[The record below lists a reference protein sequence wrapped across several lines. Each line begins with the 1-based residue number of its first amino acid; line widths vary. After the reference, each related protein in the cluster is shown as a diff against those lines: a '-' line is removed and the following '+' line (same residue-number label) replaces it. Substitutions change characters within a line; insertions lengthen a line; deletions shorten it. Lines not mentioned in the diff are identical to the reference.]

1 MAEPKWITE
10 SIVIYIH
17 DDQIAQYGGSYG
29 VLNAN
34 LLASALARP
43 RNLYG
48 YEGVTSLTR
57 LAASYG
63 YGLARDARSLAP
75 FVGAGSHRKNHSF
88 IDGNKR
94 TTFQV
99 MFAFLRI
106 NGLYLDVPEPEVVI
120 TMQQLAKGEID
131 EAELTEWLDKF
142 TSEAS

>member
-1 MAEPKWITE
+1 MANPKWITE

-17 DDQIAQYGGSYG
+17 DDQIATHGGSYG

-43 RNLYG
+43 RNLHG
-48 YEGVTSLTR
+48 YEGITSLTR

-63 YGLARDARSLAP
+63 YGL
-75 FVGAGSHRKNHSF
+75 VKNHSF
-88 IDGNKR
+88 VDGNKR
-94 TTFQV
+94 TAFQV

-120 TMQQLAKGEID
+120 TMQQLAQGEIG
-131 EAELTEWLDKF
+131 EAELTKWLDKF
-142 TSEAS
+142 TSKAS